1 MLINSFL
8 LLLIELYLVLNIA
21 VAELSHKEDFC
32 FSSGNVSFSFLM
44 FTWKPV
50 IWNHSVLQVLGN
62 RWKWRI
68 LSSPIEFNP
77 TLVWLSYFKWSLI
90 ILLLRKFNGNYMKE
104 NKRLFFLFYFCEQ
117 GGCLCRIS
125 ISRKCSLSPLNLKA
139 TLSLCTFF
147 SVRTVIC
154 TNSPPR
160 SIIKL
165 TACIKQ

>member
-1 MLINSFL
+1 MF
-8 LLLIELYLVLNIA
+8 LLIELYLVLNIA

-104 NKRLFFLFYFCEQ
+104 NKRLFFFILFLWTRWLPLQNQYFQEMQ
-117 GGCLCRIS
+117 
-125 ISRKCSLSPLNLKA
+125 SLSTEFKSNLE
-139 TLSLCTFF
+139 SMYFF
-147 SVRTVIC
+147 FC
-154 TNSPPR
+154 KNSH
-160 SIIKL
+160 L
-165 TACIKQ
+165 HKQPTT

>member
-1 MLINSFL
+1 M

-32 FSSGNVSFSFLM
+32 FSSGNVSVSFLM

-104 NKRLFFLFYFCEQ
+104 NKRLFIFFILFLWTRWLPLQNQYFQEMQ
-117 GGCLCRIS
+117 
-125 ISRKCSLSPLNLKA
+125 SLSTEFKSNPE
-139 TLSLCTFF
+139 SMYFF
-147 SVRTVIC
+147 
-154 TNSPPR
+154 
-160 SIIKL
+160 L
-165 TACIKQ
+165 